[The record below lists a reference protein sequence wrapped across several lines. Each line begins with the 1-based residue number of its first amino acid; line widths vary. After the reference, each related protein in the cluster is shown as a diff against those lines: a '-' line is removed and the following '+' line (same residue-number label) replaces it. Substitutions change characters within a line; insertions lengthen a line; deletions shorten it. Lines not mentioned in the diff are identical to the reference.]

1 MGEVMRLIMRHAMSL
16 LGAEGASVALRRED
30 YLHVVAAGGIG
41 DVLAGLVLPVRASIS
56 GRAVQTQTPVISNDA
71 PNDPDVSR
79 QVQRLVRIRNIAVVP
94 LSTARGVI
102 GTLSVFNR
110 KAEFDK
116 DDARIL
122 QRLADHVAVAIVNAR
137 LYEELAESSREW
149 TVAFNAI
156 PTGMA
161 VIDDDGRI
169 VRYNSR
175 ALQLG
180 HFETHRE
187 LVGRQFYEAVLG
199 DTRTIGDGCPLSQ
212 ALHDGVLGR
221 ATMRSETRGLLF
233 DVMASPHPNGGAVVS
248 PNKPLD
254 AAAFGMAEAPSQ
266 IPTAASRTAVP
277 SASERRSATA
287 GQSHSDRSD
296 PDPGS
301 RLRSVRLRQ
310 QSAHTLDDDR
320 QGHKNQTTSD
330 DEEGDVLV
338 SLRECL
344 VLERVPEVN
353 HECD

>member
-1 MGEVMRLIMRHAMSL
+1 MAVLAVASARVDAFGDDDADLLLTMGAQAASALSNARLYAESQRERRQTEALADVARAVSESLRMGEVMRLIMRHAMSL
-16 LGAEGASVALRRED
+16 LGAEGACVALRRED
-30 YLHVVAAGGIG
+30 YLHVVAAGGSG
-41 DVLAGLVLPVRASIS
+41 DLLAGLVLPVQCEHQRPGGA
-56 GRAVQTQTPVISNDA
+56 
-71 PNDPDVSR
+71 DPDAGDLERCAERPGRESSGPAPGAYP
-79 QVQRLVRIRNIAVVP
+79 QDIAVVP

-199 DTRTIGDGCPLSQ
+199 DTRAIGDGCPLSK
-212 ALHDGVLGR
+212 ALHDWR
-221 ATMRSETRGLLF
+221 AR
-233 DVMASPHPNGGAVVS
+233 
-248 PNKPLD
+248 D
-254 AAAFGMAEAPSQ
+254 ALPCGPKRAGCCS
-266 IPTAASRTAVP
+266 TSWRHRTRTAGRWSP
-277 SASERRSATA
+277 STM
-287 GQSHSDRSD
+287 
-296 PDPGS
+296 
-301 RLRSVRLRQ
+301 
-310 QSAHTLDDDR
+310 
-320 QGHKNQTTSD
+320 
-330 DEEGDVLV
+330 
-338 SLRECL
+338 
-344 VLERVPEVN
+344 
-353 HECD
+353 